1 MGSQA
6 PTMPLKDP
14 SSGDGSPG
22 QPASLPSFEPGSGRY
37 QYVAAIGAGG
47 MASVHSLRD
56 LSLLRTVAI
65 KVLDPNLANRP
76 EEVSRFVR
84 EAQIT
89 AQLDHPNIVPV
100 HELGTDASGNRYFT
114 MKRVEGRTMTEWIA
128 ELDHPP
134 ASPEELH
141 QLVMAYLKVC
151 DAVGFAHSRGVLHCD
166 LKPDN
171 IMVGSFGQVY
181 VMDWGLAL
189 VKAAPQMGKGV
200 ALAGA
205 ASQAAVTHNIG
216 CGTPA
221 FMAPEQA
228 AGLPLSDA
236 TDVFALGALL
246 YSILTGAP
254 PYPHEDNLEA
264 MAAAERCE
272 FTLPRFS
279 PANPVLMRLGQIIE
293 RAMKREPERRHRSVI
308 ELRDEVEAA
317 LRPPVPTLVFAPG
330 SPIIVEGEPGDC
342 AYIVV
347 RGTCV
352 AYRDVDG
359 RRQILNRLTAGSVFG
374 ETALLSGGIRTA
386 SVQAEDEVVV
396 RVISR
401 QMFNDNVDRN
411 TPFGTVVV
419 AQANRFRTLDAG
431 PGEGPD
437 K

>member
-1 MGSQA
+1 MIQGGSTGTPSSGRRRPARRLRRRAKAPLVPSRFMLGPVGNPDRRKMGSQS

-14 SSGDGSPG
+14 SSGDGASG
-22 QPASLPSFEPGSGRY
+22 QTAALPSFEPGSGRY

-89 AQLDHPNIVPV
+89 AQLAHPNIDPV
-100 HELGTDASGNRYFT
+100 HELGTAASGNRYCT

-134 ASPEELH
+134 SSPEELH

-189 VKAAPQMGKGV
+189 VKAAPATAKGV

-205 ASQAAVTHNIG
+205 ASQADVTHNIG

-221 FMAPEQA
+221 FMAPE
-228 AGLPLSDA
+228 P
-236 TDVFALGALL
+236 
-246 YSILTGAP
+246 
-254 PYPHEDNLEA
+254 
-264 MAAAERCE
+264 AAA
-272 FTLPRFS
+272 LP
-279 PANPVLMRLGQIIE
+279 
-293 RAMKREPERRHRSVI
+293 
-308 ELRDEVEAA
+308 
-317 LRPPVPTLVFAPG
+317 PPVPTLVFAPG
-330 SPIIVEGEPGDC
+330 APIIVEGEPGDC
-342 AYIVV
+342 AYIIV

-352 AYRDVDG
+352 AYRVVNG
-359 RRQILNRLTAGSVFG
+359 RRQVLNRLTAGSVFG

-386 SVQAEDEVVV
+386 SVEAEDEVVV

-401 QMFNDNVDRN
+401 QMFDDNVDRN

-419 AQANRFRTLDAG
+419 AQANRFRTQDAG
-431 PGEGPD
+431 PDDRTAKSNG
-437 K
+437 

>member
-1 MGSQA
+1 
-6 PTMPLKDP
+6 MPLGDP
-14 SSGDGSPG
+14 ARAEGASGV
-22 QPASLPSFEPGSGRY
+22 LPSFPPGSGRY

-65 KVLDPNLANRP
+65 KVLDPGLANRP

-100 HELGTDASGNRYFT
+100 HELGTDANGNRYFT
-114 MKRVEGRTMTEWIA
+114 MKRVEGRTLTDWIA
-128 ELDHPP
+128 EVDRPP
-134 ASPEELH
+134 APEALH
-141 QLVMAYLKVC
+141 QLMMAYLKVC

-189 VKAAPQMGKGV
+189 VKDVVSPSKGV
-200 ALAGA
+200 VLAGPA
-205 ASQAAVTHNIG
+205 GQSSVTHNIG

-228 AGLPLSDA
+228 SGLPLTES

-254 PYPHEDNLEA
+254 PYAQEDNLEA

-272 FTLPRFS
+272 FTLPRPET
-279 PANPVLMRLGQIIE
+279 PALKRLTE
-293 RAMKREPERRHRSVI
+293 VVEKAMQREPGDRYASVI
-308 ELRDEVEAA
+308 ELCGAIEAA
-317 LRPPVPTLVFAPG
+317 LRGPPVPTLVFAPG
-330 SPIIVEGEPGDC
+330 ARVVVEGEKGDC
-342 AYIVV
+342 AYIIV

-352 AYRDVDG
+352 AYRIVDG
-359 RRQILNRLTAGSVFG
+359 RWQVLNRLTAGAVFG

-386 SVQAEDEVVV
+386 TVEAEDQVVV
-396 RVISR
+396 RVIGR
-401 QMFNDNVDRN
+401 QLFEDNVDRN
-411 TPFGTVVV
+411 TPFGTVVM
-419 AQANRFRTLDAG
+419 AQADRFRKLDAG
-431 PGEGPD
+431 SDNRHG